1 MKYVLKPNDV
11 ISKITVKEFNVAN
24 INQIQNK
31 DEALRGKS
39 KPVTFAAQYGG
50 TYLTF
55 MNNSGFS
62 EEEAKSLEVNYNK
75 LYHVSKTWS
84 DNNITL
90 ASQQGYLDVAFG
102 LRVRTPILKQVMLN
116 TDKVPREA
124 LEEARTVNNAAQQS
138 YGMLNNR
145 AAIDVYKQVVNS
157 KYRLD
162 ILPVMHI
169 HDAQYF
175 LVKDDIDVLYYINQ
189 ALPKAMAWQELPE
202 IQHPE
207 VTLGGEIDIFYPS
220 WAYKVTLPA
229 FAPKEQI
236 ISICQKHNKLIKE
249 SK

>member
-1 MKYVLKPNDV
+1 MKYVLKPNDSIKE
-11 ISKITVKEFNVAN
+11 ISVKEFNVFN
-24 INQIQNK
+24 INQIQDK

-62 EEEAKSLEVNYNK
+62 EVEAKSIEENYNK

-84 DNNITL
+84 DNNIAL

-116 TDKVPREA
+116 TDRVPKEA

-145 AAIDVYKQVVNS
+145 AAIDVYDQLLTS
-157 KYRLD
+157 KYKHS
-162 ILPVMHI
+162 IFPVMHI

-175 LVKDDIDVLYYINQ
+175 IIKDDINVLHYLNQ
-189 ALPKAMAWQELPE
+189 ILPKAMAWQELPE
-202 IQHPE
+202 IQHPV
-207 VTLGGEIDIFYPS
+207 VTLGGEIDVFYPS

-229 FAPKEQI
+229 YASKDQI
-236 ISICQKHNKLIKE
+236 ESICQKHSKNIKE